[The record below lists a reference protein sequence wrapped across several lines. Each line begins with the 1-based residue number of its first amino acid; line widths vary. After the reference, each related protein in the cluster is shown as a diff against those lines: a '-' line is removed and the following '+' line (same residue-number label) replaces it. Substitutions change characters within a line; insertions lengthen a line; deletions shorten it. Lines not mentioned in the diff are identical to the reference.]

1 MGRPSTYSE
10 EVAEEI
16 CWRIRC
22 GESLKQ
28 IVRDD
33 DMPDERTVYRWLD
46 DERHE
51 AFRQQYA
58 RAREG
63 MADADADAVNDI
75 GRRVLSGE
83 IDPQAAR
90 VAMDALKWSAGKRNA
105 KKYGDKVQTE
115 LSGGVELT
123 HREARDLTDDEL
135 AAVIAKHGG

>member
-1 MGRPSTYSE
+1 MGRPSKYSE
-10 EVAEEI
+10 TLADEI

-28 IVRDD
+28 IVRDE
-33 DMPDERTVYRWLD
+33 DMPEERTVYRWLD

-63 MADADADAVNDI
+63 MADADADSVSDI
-75 GRRVLSGE
+75 GRRVLTGE

-105 KKYGDKVQTE
+105 KKYGDKIQAE
-115 LSGGVELT
+115 HSGELT
-123 HREARDLTDDEL
+123 ITRKVFPAD
-135 AAVIAKHGG
+135 A